1 MSDQPSGAEALS
13 ANGRPRLLYMEDE
26 PATAKVVQQRLQM
39 AGFDVEIARDGVEG
53 LAMCTAGDYDA
64 VLVDKNMPERDGL
77 DVIQTLASRNGPPS
91 IMVTGTGDE
100 LSAVKALKSGA
111 ADYIVK
117 DPDGRYLELLPV
129 VVEQVLEQSAIGEAK
144 RKAEEEK
151 ERLIVE
157 LQEALANVKTLSGL
171 LPICANCKKIRDD
184 DGYWTLVEDY
194 ISDHSDAEFS
204 HGICPDCG
212 KQLYGD
218 LYGDE
223 GGGKSPNT

>member
-1 MSDQPSGAEALS
+1 MSDQPSEAEALS

-26 PATAKVVQQRLQM
+26 PVTARVVQRRLQT
-39 AGFDVEIARDGVEG
+39 AGFDVDVAGDGAEG
-53 LAMCTAGDYDA
+53 LAMCADGDYDA

-77 DVIQTLASRNGPPS
+77 DVIQTLAAENGPSS

-100 LSAVKALKSGA
+100 LSAVEALKSGA
-111 ADYIVK
+111 SDYIVK

-129 VVEQVLEQSAIGEAK
+129 VVEQVLEQSAIADAK
-144 RKAEEEK
+144 RAAEEEK

-157 LQEALANVKTLSGL
+157 LQQALANVKTLSGL

-184 DGYWTLVEDY
+184 DGYWRMVEHY
-194 ISDHSDAEFS
+194 LTDHSEAEFS
-204 HGICPDCG
+204 HGICPECG

-218 LYGDE
+218 LYVDE
-223 GGGKSPNT
+223 GEGESPEA